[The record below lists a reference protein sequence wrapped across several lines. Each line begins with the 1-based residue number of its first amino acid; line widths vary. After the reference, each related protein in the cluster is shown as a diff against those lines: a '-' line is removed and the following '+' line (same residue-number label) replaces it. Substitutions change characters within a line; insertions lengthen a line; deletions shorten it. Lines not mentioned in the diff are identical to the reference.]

1 MATTQNPGKNR
12 PRLSVRLLKTHGS
25 AAVGARDIGRSER
38 ALDSGPLSKSQL
50 LLTLTDTCF
59 FSIHTNLRPPLLRL
73 SASESTLRSRPSL
86 CACIAWPYP
95 RHEPQ
100 HPPRQQQRACPEC
113 AASCSNQEHHSH
125 ALRRPTCVLAPFSL
139 SKSTKRCFRVEE

>member
-1 MATTQNPGKNR
+1 M
-12 PRLSVRLLKTHGS
+12 RLSSDGKHSKTRQEQAS
-25 AAVGARDIGRSER
+25 TVGEIARDTWIGGVSCTRDCRRPER

-59 FSIHTNLRPPLLRL
+59 FSIHTNLCPPLLRP
-73 SASESTLRSRPSL
+73 STSKLILRSRPSL
-86 CACIAWPYP
+86 CACIAWPYS

-113 AASCSNQEHHSH
+113 AASCSNQEHLSH
-125 ALRRPTCVLAPFSL
+125 ATRRPIRVFAPFSP
-139 SKSTKRCFRVEE
+139 SNSS